1 MATWEEI
8 QQKTVYAKLKPP
20 DKHFS
25 LRKSIDEEMAVLL
38 QDVEAIENT
47 SVTFKNRQL
56 VTKHRTSKLKSKK
69 EYGKITGG
77 RDGFEFTPF
86 TWPKLLLAVRA
97 GDEFNVRALIENR
110 GFNPNDSDEL
120 ARCVDAAAKR
130 GDERIARA
138 LIFIGAD
145 PAKCY
150 PDVPRT
156 SWTPLNVAAEAGQ
169 THLVKA
175 LLDLGAD
182 ANAMPPALHVAC
194 FQGDLESVKT
204 IVRWMEKDA
213 RDEKWMSLKD
223 DNGQTCVH
231 RAARNGHFP
240 VLEFLC
246 VGRGA
251 DIDARDE
258 KNRTPL
264 LLAVEAGSLAT
275 VQWMVHHGAA
285 ANSACDNQGDNG
297 LLMAFF
303 ACTRRP
309 KKGRLMTSRFAGND
323 GDKEGNEDQRGDDG
337 NSNFDGIEE
346 QRRNEAN
353 VEYMEIVTFLLPLAT
368 KQEQIIQNKLGETIL
383 MVAAKYGME
392 SLVNV
397 ALSTVA
403 AKDGDLINLMTL
415 RGENALH
422 HACRAQSV
430 RIIWLL
436 RTYQPPINQLLISND
451 GMTALDI
458 ATSTGNPDVMDAML
472 SPIPLQPSPVGTVK
486 ARRWEQ
492 DGKDGTNGL
501 NREMLLIH
509 EGKEKMQQALYA
521 AARFG
526 KVNLI
531 HRLINQFKCKV
542 NSIDK
547 NGNTPLHIAVL
558 NRKRKA
564 AEMLKRRG
572 VPLHVKNN
580 LGYTVIEMAR
590 HLKDR
595 GKMLDMLQRPFV

>member
-1 MATWEEI
+1 MIFGEI
-8 QQKTVYAKLKPP
+8 TTKASVNYEQVIR
-20 DKHFS
+20 D
-25 LRKSIDEEMAVLL
+25 
-38 QDVEAIENT
+38 AI
-47 SVTFKNRQL
+47 K
-56 VTKHRTSKLKSKK
+56 
-69 EYGKITGG
+69 
-77 RDGFEFTPF
+77 
-86 TWPKLLLAVRA
+86 
-97 GDEFNVRALIENR
+97 
-110 GFNPNDSDEL
+110 
-120 ARCVDAAAKR
+120 
-130 GDERIARA
+130 
-138 LIFIGAD
+138 FIGYDD
-145 PAKCY
+145 PSKGFDYKTCS
-150 PDVPRT
+150 VV
-156 SWTPLNVAAEAGQ
+156 VA
-169 THLVKA
+169 
-175 LLDLGAD
+175 
-182 ANAMPPALHVAC
+182 
-194 FQGDLESVKT
+194 
-204 IVRWMEKDA
+204 
-213 RDEKWMSLKD
+213 
-223 DNGQTCVH
+223 
-231 RAARNGHFP
+231 
-240 VLEFLC
+240 
-246 VGRGA
+246 
-251 DIDARDE
+251 
-258 KNRTPL
+258 
-264 LLAVEAGSLAT
+264 
-275 VQWMVHHGAA
+275 
-285 ANSACDNQGDNG
+285 
-297 LLMAFF
+297 
-303 ACTRRP
+303 
-309 KKGRLMTSRFAGND
+309 
-323 GDKEGNEDQRGDDG
+323 
-337 NSNFDGIEE
+337 IEE
-346 QRRNEAN
+346 QSPDIAQG
-353 VEYMEIVTFLLPLAT
+353 VH
-368 KQEQIIQNKLGETIL
+368 GEGKSGDDVGAGDQGI
-383 MVAAKYGME
+383 K

-472 SPIPLQPSPVGTVK
+472 SPIPLRPSPVGTVK

-572 VPLHVKNN
+572 VPMHVKNN

-595 GKMLDMLQRPFV
+595 GKMLDMLERPFV